1 MGLIS
6 RVSSRT
12 YRQTNKMSVSRRDDQ
27 NIQHPITIESRL
39 RKLSEIEI
47 WIAQALSAASSAL
60 SELSR
65 NELTNKSEKAIE
77 NELTSQINH
86 LIYIAAHQPSNS
98 FGLHDFYKNI
108 IERNDLI
115 AATGQIYA
123 RLNKIREISHNC
135 VVETNYVKSQEQV
148 DKIKQKNET
157 SASNNNETVNE
168 QNHQIS

>member
-1 MGLIS
+1 
-6 RVSSRT
+6 
-12 YRQTNKMSVSRRDDQ
+12 MSVSRRDDQ

-65 NELTNKSEKAIE
+65 NELTNKSEKTVEKETAKFLNTLDKIE

-86 LIYIAAHQPSNS
+86 LIYIAAHQPSKS
-98 FGLHDFYKNI
+98 FGLHDSYKNI

-148 DKIKQKNET
+148 QLDEIKQKNEI
-157 SASNNNETVNE
+157 SANNDDETVNE

>member
-65 NELTNKSEKAIE
+65 NELT
-77 NELTSQINH
+77 SQINH
-86 LIYIAAHQPSNS
+86 LIYIAAHQPSKS
-98 FGLHDFYKNI
+98 FGLHDSYKNI

-148 DKIKQKNET
+148 QLDKIKQKNET
-157 SASNNNETVNE
+157 SASNNDETVNE